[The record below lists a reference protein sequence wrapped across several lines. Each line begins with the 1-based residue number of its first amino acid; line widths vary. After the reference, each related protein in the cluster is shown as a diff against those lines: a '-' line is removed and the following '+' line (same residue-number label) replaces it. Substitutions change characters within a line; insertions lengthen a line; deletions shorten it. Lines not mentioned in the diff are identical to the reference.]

1 MPKAVDKS
9 LHKPV
14 KAHACWVCAMRLKN
28 KQKARGVQDGSQR
41 LGMAVAWHFLRLF
54 LLFCT
59 LFRSLVFQ
67 ARCPAAERMT
77 TSLIAPGFIALH
89 SHRSEVLA
97 DTLTAWLRAHPLHPL
112 ESEVVLVQSN
122 GMAEWIKIELARQ
135 SGVCAATRVELPSR
149 FLWRTYR
156 QVLGTHQVPPDSPLD
171 KLPMTWRLMALLPTC
186 LEDPVFKPVAGFLRG
201 DEPDRLLQ
209 LASRL
214 ADLFDQYQIYRP
226 DWLQDWSAG
235 RDVLRKSAGA
245 VALAQDQ
252 LWQAELWRRVLATL
266 DEAQR
271 QATRPALHARA
282 LAHVQSGQPLASAV
296 ARRVSVFGMSH
307 MPGQL
312 LEMLAALA
320 VHSQVMLAVPNP
332 CQYHWGDIIDGR
344 EWLQAERRRHAD
356 RGEALAHLPLAQMHL
371 HAPTLLAAWGRQGR
385 DFIRQLD
392 AFDDLQ
398 AARQLTQW
406 PRLDFFDDVPG
417 EDGSRLLAQLQ
428 RRIRDLE
435 PSSGESSPKA
445 HPLSAGDASLVFKMA
460 HSPVRELEVLHDQL
474 LQWFHTPPG
483 DQNLSPREVVV
494 MVPDIELMAPAIRA
508 VFGQYKRSDA
518 RFIPFDMADL
528 GAQAISPLIHALEWL
543 LALPQQRGRMS
554 ELVELLEVPALA
566 ARFGLKDEH
575 LPTLTRWMAGSG
587 IRWGLSAEHR
597 TGLGLGMCGD
607 DNSALFGVQRMLMGY
622 ACGADPVRSDSAG
635 ATPYPEVG
643 GLDAELAGSLAHL
656 LQALIGW
663 WQTATQDATPA
674 SWAERGRALLAAMFK
689 PRDDNDR
696 NALSALDQAL
706 TDWVRACGEAGF
718 AQAVPLA
725 VARSAWLE
733 ALKTPRLEQRFRAG
747 GVTFCTLMPMRAIP
761 FKAVCLLGMNDGDY
775 PRRSPRADFDLMGL
789 PGMSRPG
796 DRSRRDDDR
805 QLMLEALLSAR
816 QVLYVSWSGRS
827 VRDNSEQPPSVLV
840 SQLRDEI
847 DLLWGKGTAEHLTTT
862 HPLQPFGRAYFE
874 AGTGLQTYAKE
885 WQAAQV
891 GRSTESGNPWEA
903 AHAAESA
910 RLGREQVFFE
920 QGLAPTESR
929 GSKGLGLLPPLESA
943 QGVPVIHLLQLGRF
957 LRKPVGAFFRERLQV
972 HLEDERSELHDEE
985 LFGLGGLDLYQLL
998 DHELQH
1004 VPAPLSADTVPVHV
1018 QQVVQRLRQAG
1029 ALPLAGVGT
1038 LEAQKLSARLQAMLG
1053 AVLRER
1059 EAYPEAAERVLVDL
1073 SHPQVALQD
1082 ALGDVLVGMGVHEG
1096 GHLSLHLRASDLA
1109 SFKTQKP
1116 LAYPDKL
1123 IDIWLLSLAAA
1134 AMGKP
1139 FQCVVVGRNAV
1150 LRVQAQEREAA
1161 RAQLFGL
1168 LAIWAEGMCWPLPLP
1183 PGVALQWVK
1192 DPDNSNALADAYE
1205 GSEFKTAEKDKDP
1218 ALARTYPTVNDLL
1231 ATGEFDRLARAVYAP
1246 LKAWAEQIVIEP
1258 LPDAPEDDGDSDTQG
1273 EQP

>member
-1 MPKAVDKS
+1 MSALVHRMPAS
-9 LHKPV
+9 
-14 KAHACWVCAMRLKN
+14 
-28 KQKARGVQDGSQR
+28 SI
-41 LGMAVAWHFLRLF
+41 
-54 LLFCT
+54 
-59 LFRSLVFQ
+59 S
-67 ARCPAAERMT
+67 
-77 TSLIAPGFIALH
+77 SGFIALH

-97 DTLTAWLRAHPLHPL
+97 DTLTAWLRAHPLLPL

-135 SGVCAATRVELPSR
+135 GGVCAATRVELPSR

-156 QVLGTHQVPPDSPLD
+156 QVLGKHNVPPDSPLD
-171 KLPMTWRLMALLPTC
+171 KLPMTWRLMALLPGC
-186 LEDPVFKPVAGFLRG
+186 LSDPVFQPVAGFLRG

-226 DWLQDWSAG
+226 DWLQDWAAG
-235 RDVLRKSAGA
+235 RNVLRKAACQDELGE
-245 VALAQDQ
+245 DQ

-266 DEAQR
+266 DDSQR

-282 LAHVQSGQPLASAV
+282 LAHLQSGQPLASPV

-320 VHSQVMLAVPNP
+320 AHSQVLLAVPNP

-344 EWLQAERRRHAD
+344 EWLQAERRRHAY
-356 RGEALAHLPLAQMHL
+356 RGETLAGLPLAQMHL

-392 AFDDLQ
+392 AFDDQQ
-398 AARQLTQW
+398 AAQQVTQW

-417 EDGSRLLAQLQ
+417 EDGTRLLAQLQ

-435 PSSGESSPKA
+435 PSSGGIPA
-445 HPLSAGDASLVFKMA
+445 QPLRKDDASVTFSVA

-474 LQWFHTPPG
+474 LQWFHTSPEP
-483 DQNLSPREVVV
+483 LSPRDVVV

-518 RFIPFDMADL
+518 RFIPYDIADL
-528 GAQAISPLIHALEWL
+528 GAQAISPLIHAVEWL
-543 LALPQQRGRMS
+543 LALPQQRSRMS

-566 ARFGLKDEH
+566 ARFGLKEEN

-597 TGLGLGMCGD
+597 EGLGLGVCGD

-622 ACGADPVRSDSAG
+622 ACGADPVDDGVSLGVS
-635 ATPYPEVG
+635 PYPEVG

-656 LQALIGW
+656 LQALIDW
-663 WQTATQDATPA
+663 WQICTQSATPA
-674 SWAERGRALLAAMFK
+674 QWAEHCRAMLAALFK

-696 NALSALDQAL
+696 NALAALDQAL
-706 TDWVRACGEAGF
+706 NDWVRACGDAGF
-718 AQAVPLA
+718 AEAVPLA

-733 ALKTPRLEQRFRAG
+733 ALKAPRLEQRFRAG

-789 PGMSRPG
+789 PGMTRPG

-847 DLLWGKGTAEHLTTT
+847 DLLWGKDTAKGLTTV
-862 HPLQPFGRAYFE
+862 HPLQPFSRAYFE
-874 AGTGLQTYAKE
+874 AGSGLQTYAKE
-885 WQAAQV
+885 WRAAQL
-891 GRSTESGNPWEA
+891 GHLWEA
-903 AHAAESA
+903 APAAESLTSVA
-910 RLGREQVFFE
+910 PREIRE
-920 QGLAPTESR
+920 QGLAPT
-929 GSKGLGLLPPLESA
+929 GYAGLLPVLESA
-943 QGVPVIHLLQLGRF
+943 NGVPVITLQQLARF

-1004 VPAPLSADTVPVHV
+1004 VPADLSADELPSHAAR
-1018 QQVVQRLRQAG
+1018 VVQHLREAG

-1038 LEAQKLSARLQAMLG
+1038 LEAQKLTHILQTQLA
-1053 AVLRER
+1053 AALRER
-1059 EAYPEAAERVLVDL
+1059 GAYPDMAERVLVDQA
-1073 SHPQVALQD
+1073 HPQVSLQD
-1082 ALGDVLVGMGVHEG
+1082 ALGGVLAGEG
-1096 GHLSLHLRASDLA
+1096 GQMLLSLRANDVADLKP
-1109 SFKTQKP
+1109 KTP
-1116 LAYPDKL
+1116 LARPEKL
-1123 IDIWLLSLAAA
+1123 IDIWLQSLAAA
-1134 AMGKP
+1134 AMGHP
-1139 FQCVVVGRNAV
+1139 LRCVVVGRNAV
-1150 LRVQAQEREAA
+1150 VRAEPLDPEAA
-1161 RAQLFGL
+1161 RAQLHTL
-1168 LAIWAEGMCWPLPLP
+1168 LATWAEGMRWPLPLP
-1183 PGVALQWVK
+1183 PSVALQWLK
-1192 DPDNSNALADAYE
+1192 DRENTNALADAYE
-1205 GSEFKTAEKDKDP
+1205 GSDFKSAEKDKDP
-1218 ALARTYPTVNDLL
+1218 ALARTYPTVQDLL
-1231 ATGEFDRLARAVYAP
+1231 ATGALDRLAQAAYAP
-1246 LKAWAEQIVIEP
+1246 LKAWAAEAEVEV
-1258 LPDAPEDDGDSDTQG
+1258 LPDAPADDEGD
-1273 EQP
+1273 EA

>member
-1 MPKAVDKS
+1 MPVS
-9 LHKPV
+9 TI
-14 KAHACWVCAMRLKN
+14 
-28 KQKARGVQDGSQR
+28 S
-41 LGMAVAWHFLRLF
+41 
-54 LLFCT
+54 
-59 LFRSLVFQ
+59 
-67 ARCPAAERMT
+67 
-77 TSLIAPGFIALH
+77 PGFIALH

-97 DTLTAWLRAHPLHPL
+97 DTLTAWLRAHPLDPL

-135 SGVCAATRVELPSR
+135 GGVCAATRVELPSR
-149 FLWRTYR
+149 FIWRTYR
-156 QVLGTHQVPPDSPLD
+156 QVLGAHHVPPDSPLD
-171 KLPMTWRLMALLPTC
+171 KLPMTWRLMALLPGC
-186 LEDPVFKPVAGFLRG
+186 LADPVFQPVAGFLRG

-226 DWLQDWSAG
+226 DWLQDWAAG
-235 RDVLRKSAGA
+235 RDVLRKSGGSD
-245 VALAQDQ
+245 ALAEDQ

-266 DEAQR
+266 DDSQR

-282 LAHVQSGQPLASAV
+282 LAHLQSGQPLASAV

-320 VHSQVMLAVPNP
+320 AHSQVMLAVPNP

-344 EWLQAERRRHAD
+344 EWLQAKRRRHGH
-356 RGEALAHLPLAQMHL
+356 RGGEVLAGLPMSQMHL

-392 AFDDLQ
+392 AFDNLQ
-398 AARQLTQW
+398 AAQQLTQW
-406 PRLDFFDDVPG
+406 PRLDFFEDVPG

-435 PSSGESSPKA
+435 PSSGGASVKPWA
-445 HPLSAGDASLVFKMA
+445 QGDESLVFKIA

-483 DQNLSPREVVV
+483 DQALSPRDVVV
-494 MVPDIELMAPAIRA
+494 MVPDIETMAPAIRA
-508 VFGQYKRSDA
+508 VFGQYKRSDP
-518 RFIPFDMADL
+518 RFIPFDIADL
-528 GAQAISPLIHALEWL
+528 GAQAISPLIHAVEWL
-543 LALPQQRGRMS
+543 LALPQQRSRMS

-566 ARFGLKDEH
+566 ARFGLNEAG

-587 IRWGLSAEHR
+587 IRWGLSAPHR
-597 TGLGLGMCGD
+597 AGLGLGMCGD

-622 ACGADPVRSDSAG
+622 ACGADPVDADAPG

-656 LQALIGW
+656 LQALIDW
-663 WQTATQDATPA
+663 WQTATQEATPA
-674 SWAERGRALLAAMFK
+674 QWAERGRALLAALFK

-718 AQAVPLA
+718 AEAVPLA

-789 PGMSRPG
+789 TGMSRPG

-847 DLLWGKGTAEHLTTT
+847 DLLWGKGTAERQTTV
-862 HPLQPFGRAYFE
+862 HPLQAFSRTYFE
-874 AGTGLQTYAKE
+874 KGSGLQTYAKE
-885 WQAAQV
+885 WRAAQN
-891 GRSTESGNPWEA
+891 RSPRFARDDEGFRDGCDKGCKDGCDEVAGGESCD
-903 AHAAESA
+903 S
-910 RLGREQVFFE
+910 V
-920 QGLAPTESR
+920 TSSR
-929 GSKGLGLLPPLESA
+929 GAQRRGDPCLLPPLESA
-943 QGVPVIHLLQLGRF
+943 LGVPVITLAQLSRF
-957 LRKPVGAFFRERLQV
+957 LRQPVGAFFRERLQV

-985 LFGLGGLDLYQLL
+985 LFGLAGLDLYQLI

-1004 VPAPLSADTVPVHV
+1004 VPAGLSANTLPAHV
-1018 QQVVQRLRQAG
+1018 QQVVQRLRLAG
-1029 ALPLAGVGT
+1029 ALPLAGVG
-1038 LEAQKLSARLQAMLG
+1038 KLAAENLKARLQAMLG
-1053 AVLRER
+1053 AALRER
-1059 EAYPEAAERVLVDL
+1059 QAYPGAAERLLVDL
-1073 SHPQVALQD
+1073 AHPQVALQD
-1082 ALGDVLVGMGVHEG
+1082 ALGDVLAGEG
-1096 GHLSLHLRASDLA
+1096 GQMSLHLRASDLA

-1116 LAYPDKL
+1116 QAHADKL
-1123 IDIWLLSLAAA
+1123 IDIWLLSLATA
-1134 AMGKP
+1134 AMDQP
-1139 FQCVVVGRNAV
+1139 LRCVVVGRNAV
-1150 LRVQAQEREAA
+1150 LRMAEPEPEAA
-1161 RAQLFGL
+1161 RAQLTAL
-1168 LAIWAEGMCWPLPLP
+1168 LAVWAEGMRWPLPLP
-1183 PGVALQWVK
+1183 PGVALQWLK
-1192 DPDNSNALADAYE
+1192 DPDNPNALADAYE
-1205 GSEFKTAEKDKDP
+1205 GSDFKRAEKDKDP
-1218 ALARTYPTVNDLL
+1218 ALARTYPTMADLL
-1231 ATGEFDRLARAVYAP
+1231 ATREFERLAQTVYAP
-1246 LKAWAEQIVIEP
+1246 LKAWTEQAEIEP
-1258 LPDAPEDDGDSDTQG
+1258 LPDAPEGSEEG
-1273 EQP
+1273 ELA

>member
-1 MPKAVDKS
+1 MPVS
-9 LHKPV
+9 PI
-14 KAHACWVCAMRLKN
+14 
-28 KQKARGVQDGSQR
+28 
-41 LGMAVAWHFLRLF
+41 
-54 LLFCT
+54 
-59 LFRSLVFQ
+59 
-67 ARCPAAERMT
+67 P
-77 TSLIAPGFIALH
+77 PGFIALH

-97 DTLTAWLRAHPLHPL
+97 DTLTGWLRGHPLDPL

-135 SGVCAATRVELPSR
+135 GGVCAATRVELPSR

-156 QVLGTHQVPPDSPLD
+156 QVLGAHNVPPDSPLD
-171 KLPMTWRLMALLPTC
+171 KLPMTWRLMALLPEC
-186 LEDPVFKPVAGFLRG
+186 LGDPVFQPVAGFLRG

-226 DWLQDWSAG
+226 DWLQDWAAG
-235 RDVLRKSAGA
+235 RDVLHQAAGSPE
-245 VALAQDQ
+245 LAQDQ

-266 DEAQR
+266 DDTQR

-282 LAHVQSGQPLASAV
+282 LAHLQSGQPLASAV

-320 VHSQVMLAVPNP
+320 AHSQVMLAVPNP

-344 EWLQAERRRHAD
+344 EWLQAERRRHAY
-356 RGEALAHLPLAQMHL
+356 RGEALAGLPLAQLHL

-398 AARQLTQW
+398 AAQQLTQW

-417 EDGSRLLAQLQ
+417 EDGTRMLAQLQ

-435 PSSGESSPKA
+435 PSSGGAPVEPWA
-445 HPLSAGDASLVFKMA
+445 LGDQSVVFKIA

-483 DQNLSPREVVV
+483 EQPVSPRDVVV
-494 MVPDIELMAPAIRA
+494 MVPDIETMAPAIRA
-508 VFGQYKRSDA
+508 VFGQYKRADA
-518 RFIPFDMADL
+518 RFIPFDIADL
-528 GAQAISPLIHALEWL
+528 GAQAISPLIHAVEWL
-543 LALPQQRGRMS
+543 LALPQQRSRMS

-566 ARFGLKDEH
+566 ARFGLSEAG

-597 TGLGLGMCGD
+597 AGLGLGVCGD

-622 ACGADPVRSDSAG
+622 ACGADPVAEDALG

-656 LQALIGW
+656 LQALIDW

-674 SWAERGRALLAAMFK
+674 QWAERGRAMLAAMFK

-718 AQAVPLA
+718 AETVPLA

-733 ALKTPRLEQRFRAG
+733 ALKMPRLEQRFRAG

-816 QVLYVSWSGRS
+816 QVLYISWSGRS

-847 DLLWGKGTAEHLTTT
+847 DLLWGKGTAESLTTV
-862 HPLQPFGRAYFE
+862 HPLQAFSRTYFE
-874 AGTGLQTYAKE
+874 EGSGLQTYARE
-885 WQAAQV
+885 WRAAQNNSLAGAV
-891 GRSTESGNPWEA
+891 SGRDATPGTSSRPAT
-903 AHAAESA
+903 
-910 RLGREQVFFE
+910 
-920 QGLAPTESR
+920 APT
-929 GSKGLGLLPPLESA
+929 GSSLAWLPPLESA
-943 QGVPVIHLLQLGRF
+943 QGVPVITLAQLARF
-957 LRKPVGAFFRERLQV
+957 LRKPVGAFFRERLHV

-985 LFGLGGLDLYQLL
+985 LFGLAGLDLYQLI

-1004 VPAPLSADTVPVHV
+1004 VPTALNADTLPAHV

-1029 ALPLAGVGT
+1029 ALPLAGVGM
-1038 LEAQKLSARLQAMLG
+1038 LAAQNLQVRLQAMLG
-1053 AVLRER
+1053 AALHEQQ
-1059 EAYPEAAERVLVDL
+1059 AYPDAAERLLVDWA
-1073 SHPQVALQD
+1073 HPQVALQD
-1082 ALGDVLVGMGVHEG
+1082 ALGDVRVGEG
-1096 GHLSLHLRASDLA
+1096 GQMSLHLRASDLA

-1116 LAYPDKL
+1116 QAHPDKL

-1134 AMGKP
+1134 AMGQP
-1139 FQCVVVGRNAV
+1139 LRCVVVGRNAV
-1150 LRVQAQEREAA
+1150 LRMAEPEPEAA
-1161 RAQLFGL
+1161 CAQLTVL
-1168 LAIWAEGMCWPLPLP
+1168 LAVWAEGMRWPLPLP
-1183 PGVALQWVK
+1183 PGVALQWLK
-1192 DPDNSNALADAYE
+1192 DPNNANALADAYE
-1205 GSEFKTAEKDKDP
+1205 GSDFKRAEKDKDP
-1218 ALARTYPTVNDLL
+1218 
-1231 ATGEFDRLARAVYAP
+1231 G
-1246 LKAWAEQIVIEP
+1246 
-1258 LPDAPEDDGDSDTQG
+1258 
-1273 EQP
+1273 

>member
-1 MPKAVDKS
+1 MPVS
-9 LHKPV
+9 TI
-14 KAHACWVCAMRLKN
+14 
-28 KQKARGVQDGSQR
+28 S
-41 LGMAVAWHFLRLF
+41 
-54 LLFCT
+54 
-59 LFRSLVFQ
+59 
-67 ARCPAAERMT
+67 
-77 TSLIAPGFIALH
+77 PGFIALH

-97 DTLTAWLRAHPLHPL
+97 DTLTGWLRTHPLLPL

-122 GMAEWIKIELARQ
+122 GMAEWIKIELAQ
-135 SGVCAATRVELPSR
+135 QGGVCAATRVELPSR

-156 QVLGTHQVPPDSPLD
+156 QVLGTHNVPPDSPLD
-171 KLPMTWRLMALLPTC
+171 KLPMTWRLMALLPGC
-186 LEDPVFKPVAGFLRG
+186 LADPVFQPVAGFLRG

-226 DWLQDWSAG
+226 DWLQDWAVG
-235 RDVLRKSAGA
+235 RNVLRKAAGHDE
-245 VALAQDQ
+245 LGEDQ

-266 DEAQR
+266 DDSQR

-282 LAHVQSGQPLASAV
+282 LAHLQSGQPLASPV

-320 VHSQVMLAVPNP
+320 AHSQVLLAVPNP

-344 EWLQAERRRHAD
+344 EWLQAERRRHAY
-356 RGEALAHLPLAQMHL
+356 RGEALAALPLAQMHL

-392 AFDDLQ
+392 AFDNLQ
-398 AARQLTQW
+398 AAQQVTQW

-417 EDGSRLLAQLQ
+417 EDGTRLLAQLQ

-435 PSSGESSPKA
+435 PSSGGTPA
-445 HPLSAGDASLVFKMA
+445 QPLQKGDASVTFSVA

-474 LQWFHTPPG
+474 LQWFHSPPG
-483 DQNLSPREVVV
+483 EPLSPRDVVV
-494 MVPDIELMAPAIRA
+494 MVPDITVMAPAIRA

-518 RFIPFDMADL
+518 RFIPYDIADL
-528 GAQAISPLIHALEWL
+528 GAQAISPLIHAVEWL
-543 LALPQQRGRMS
+543 LALPQQRSRMS

-597 TGLGLGMCGD
+597 AGLGLGVCGD

-622 ACGADPVRSDSAG
+622 ACGADPVDDDVSLGVS
-635 ATPYPEVG
+635 PYPEVG

-656 LQALIGW
+656 LKALIDW
-663 WQTATQDATPA
+663 SQTCIQSATPA
-674 SWAERGRALLAAMFK
+674 QWAERCRAMLAALFK
-689 PRDDNDR
+689 SRDDNDR
-696 NALSALDQAL
+696 NALAALNQAL
-706 TDWVRACGEAGF
+706 NDWVRACDEAGF
-718 AQAVPLA
+718 AEAVPLA

-733 ALKTPRLEQRFRAG
+733 ALKAPRLEQRFRAG

-761 FKAVCLLGMNDGDY
+761 FQAVCLLGMNDGDY

-789 PGMSRPG
+789 PGMTRPG

-847 DLLWGKGTAEHLTTT
+847 DLLWGKDTAKDLTTV
-862 HPLQPFGRAYFE
+862 HPLQPFSRAYFE
-874 AGTGLQTYAKE
+874 VGSGLLTFAKE
-885 WQAAQV
+885 WRAAQDV
-891 GRSTESGNPWEA
+891 QRGDGASETGTPSSALALLSPLMA
-903 AHAAESA
+903 AN
-910 RLGREQVFFE
+910 EQAPIISLS
-920 QGLAPTESR
+920 QLA
-929 GSKGLGLLPPLESA
+929 
-943 QGVPVIHLLQLGRF
+943 RF

-1004 VPAPLSADTVPVHV
+1004 VPADLSAEDLPRHAARVV
-1018 QQVVQRLRQAG
+1018 QQLRQAG

-1038 LEAQKLSARLQAMLG
+1038 LEAQKLTHILQTQLA
-1053 AVLRER
+1053 AALRER
-1059 EAYPEAAERVLVDL
+1059 GAYPDMAERVLVDQAHPQM
-1073 SHPQVALQD
+1073 HPQVSLQD
-1082 ALGDVLVGMGVHEG
+1082 ALGGMLAGESG
-1096 GHLSLHLRASDLA
+1096 QMLLSLRANDVADLKP
-1109 SFKTQKP
+1109 KTP
-1116 LAYPDKL
+1116 LVRPEKL
-1123 IDIWLLSLAAA
+1123 IDIWLQSLAAA
-1134 AMGKP
+1134 AMDQPCK
-1139 FQCVVVGRNAV
+1139 CVVVGRNAV
-1150 LRVQAQEREAA
+1150 VRVPPQDPQAA
-1161 RAQLFGL
+1161 RAQLQTL
-1168 LAIWAEGMCWPLPLP
+1168 LATWAEGMRWPLPLP
-1183 PGVALQWVK
+1183 PGVALQWLK
-1192 DPDNSNALADAYE
+1192 DPENLNALADAYE
-1205 GSEFKTAEKDKDP
+1205 GSDFKRAEKDKDP
-1218 ALARTYPTVNDLL
+1218 ALARTYPTVEDLL
-1231 ATGEFDRLARAVYAP
+1231 TTGALDRLAQAVYAP
-1246 LKAWAEQIVIEP
+1246 LQDWAAQAQVEA
-1258 LPDAPEDDGDSDTQG
+1258 LPGAPADDEG
-1273 EQP
+1273 EEA

>member
-1 MPKAVDKS
+1 MPAS
-9 LHKPV
+9 TI
-14 KAHACWVCAMRLKN
+14 
-28 KQKARGVQDGSQR
+28 S
-41 LGMAVAWHFLRLF
+41 
-54 LLFCT
+54 
-59 LFRSLVFQ
+59 
-67 ARCPAAERMT
+67 
-77 TSLIAPGFIALH
+77 PGFIALH
-89 SHRSEVLA
+89 SHRSERLA
-97 DTLTAWLRAHPLHPL
+97 DTLTGWLRAHPLHPL

-135 SGVCAATRVELPSR
+135 AGVCAATRVELPSR

-156 QVLGTHQVPPDSPLD
+156 QVLGTHNVPPDSPLD
-171 KLPMTWRLMALLPTC
+171 KLPMTWRLMALLPGC
-186 LEDPVFKPVAGFLRG
+186 LGDPVFKPVAGFLRG

-226 DWLQDWSAG
+226 DWLQDWAAG
-235 RDVLRKSAGA
+235 RDVLRKSAGSDE
-245 VALAQDQ
+245 LAEDQ

-266 DEAQR
+266 DDSQR

-282 LAHVQSGQPLASAV
+282 LAHLQSDQPLASAV

-312 LEMLAALA
+312 LEILAALA
-320 VHSQVMLAVPNP
+320 AHSQVMLAVPNP

-344 EWLQAERRRHAD
+344 EWLQAERRRHAY
-356 RGEALAHLPLAQMHL
+356 RGEALAALPLAQMHL

-398 AARQLTQW
+398 AAQQVTQW
-406 PRLDFFDDVPG
+406 PRLDFFEDVPG
-417 EDGSRLLAQLQ
+417 EDGTRLLAQLQ

-435 PSSGESSPKA
+435 PSSGGAPVEPWTD
-445 HPLSAGDASLVFKMA
+445 GDQSVVFKIA

-474 LQWFHTPPG
+474 LQWFHNPPG
-483 DQNLSPREVVV
+483 DQPVSPRDVVV
-494 MVPDIELMAPAIRA
+494 MVPDIETMAPAIRA
-508 VFGQYKRSDA
+508 VFGQYKRADA
-518 RFIPFDMADL
+518 RFIPYDIADL
-528 GAQAISPLIHALEWL
+528 GAQATSGLIHAVEWL
-543 LALPQQRGRMS
+543 LALPQQRSRMS

-566 ARFGLKDEH
+566 ARFGLSEAG

-587 IRWGLSAEHR
+587 IRWGLSAPHR
-597 TGLGLGMCGD
+597 AGLGLGMCGE

-622 ACGADPVRSDSAG
+622 ACGADPVAADAPG

-656 LQALIGW
+656 LEALIDW

-674 SWAERGRALLAAMFK
+674 QWAERGRALLAAMFK

-706 TDWVRACGEAGF
+706 TEWVRACGEAGF
-718 AQAVPLA
+718 ADAVPLA

-775 PRRSPRADFDLMGL
+775 PRRSPRSDFDLMGL
-789 PGMSRPG
+789 TGMSCPG
-796 DRSRRDDDR
+796 DRARRDDDR

-847 DLLWGKGTAEHLTTT
+847 DLLWGKGTATRLTTV
-862 HPLQPFGRAYFE
+862 HPLQAFSRAYFE
-874 AGTGLQTYAKE
+874 EGSGLQTYAKE
-885 WQAAQV
+885 WRAAQSAPSV
-891 GRSTESGNPWEA
+891 GAVSDREASSSLGEVSDRNGSSPVGAVSDREVLAEKPSRSET
-903 AHAAESA
+903 
-910 RLGREQVFFE
+910 
-920 QGLAPTESR
+920 APTGASVD
-929 GSKGLGLLPPLESA
+929 LLPPLESA
-943 QGVPVIHLLQLGRF
+943 NGVPVITLTQLARF

-985 LFGLGGLDLYQLL
+985 LFGLAGLDLYQLI

-1004 VPAPLSADTVPVHV
+1004 VPTELSADTLPAHV

-1029 ALPLAGVGT
+1029 TLPLAGVGQ
-1038 LEAQKLSARLQAMLG
+1038 LAAENLKARLQAMLG
-1053 AVLRER
+1053 AALREGQ
-1059 EAYPEAAERVLVDL
+1059 AYPDAAERLLVDWA
-1073 SHPQVALQD
+1073 HPQVALQD
-1082 ALGDVLVGMGVHEG
+1082 ALGDVRVGEG
-1096 GHLSLHLRASDLA
+1096 GQMSLHLRASDLA
-1109 SFKTQKP
+1109 SLKTKTPQ
-1116 LAYPDKL
+1116 AHPDKL

-1134 AMGKP
+1134 AMDQPLK
-1139 FQCVVVGRNAV
+1139 CVVVGRNAV
-1150 LRVQAQEREAA
+1150 LRMPAPEPEAA
-1161 RAQLFGL
+1161 RAQLCAL
-1168 LAIWAEGMCWPLPLP
+1168 LAVWAEGMCWPLPLP
-1183 PGVALQWVK
+1183 PGVALQWLK
-1192 DPDNSNALADAYE
+1192 DPDNDNALADAYE
-1205 GSEFKTAEKDKDP
+1205 GSDFKRAEKDKDP
-1218 ALARTYPTVNDLL
+1218 ALARTYLTMRDLL
-1231 ATGEFDRLARAVYAP
+1231 ATGAFERLAETVYAP
-1246 LKAWAEQIVIEP
+1246 LKAWAEQAEIEA
-1258 LPDAPEDDGDSDTQG
+1258 LPDALHDSEEG
-1273 EQP
+1273 ELA

>member
-1 MPKAVDKS
+1 MPAS
-9 LHKPV
+9 
-14 KAHACWVCAMRLKN
+14 
-28 KQKARGVQDGSQR
+28 SI
-41 LGMAVAWHFLRLF
+41 
-54 LLFCT
+54 
-59 LFRSLVFQ
+59 S
-67 ARCPAAERMT
+67 
-77 TSLIAPGFIALH
+77 PGFIALH

-97 DTLTAWLRAHPLHPL
+97 DTLTGWLRTHPLLPL

-135 SGVCAATRVELPSR
+135 GGVCAATRVELPSR

-156 QVLGTHQVPPDSPLD
+156 QVLGAASVPPDSPLD
-171 KLPMTWRLMALLPTC
+171 KLPMTWRLMALLPSC
-186 LEDPVFKPVAGFLRG
+186 LQDQVFQPVAGFLRG

-226 DWLQDWSAG
+226 DWLQDWAAG
-235 RDVLRKSAGA
+235 RNVLRKAAGHDE
-245 VALAQDQ
+245 LGEDQ

-266 DEAQR
+266 DDSQR

-282 LAHVQSGQPLASAV
+282 LAHLQSGQPLASPV

-320 VHSQVMLAVPNP
+320 AHSQVLLAVPNP
-332 CQYHWGDIIDGR
+332 CQHHWGDIIDGR
-344 EWLQAERRRHAD
+344 EWLQAERRRHAY
-356 RGEALAHLPLAQMHL
+356 RGEALAGLPLAQMHL

-398 AARQLTQW
+398 AAQQVTQW

-417 EDGSRLLAQLQ
+417 EDHTRLLAQLQ

-435 PSSGESSPKA
+435 PSSGGTLA
-445 HPLSAGDASLVFKMA
+445 QPLREGDRSVTFSVA

-474 LQWFHTPPG
+474 LQWFHTSPAS
-483 DQNLSPREVVV
+483 LSPRDVVV
-494 MVPDIELMAPAIRA
+494 MVPDIERMAPAIRA

-518 RFIPFDMADL
+518 RFIPYDIADL
-528 GAQAISPLIHALEWL
+528 GAQAISPLIHAVEWL
-543 LALPQQRGRMS
+543 LALPQQRSRMS

-597 TGLGLGMCGD
+597 AGLGLGVCGD

-622 ACGADPVRSDSAG
+622 ACGADPVNDGVSLGVS
-635 ATPYPEVG
+635 PYPEVG

-656 LQALIGW
+656 LQALIDW
-663 WQTATQDATPA
+663 WQICTQSATPA
-674 SWAERGRALLAAMFK
+674 QWAERCRAMLAALFK

-696 NALSALDQAL
+696 NALAALDQAL
-706 TDWVRACGEAGF
+706 NDWVRACGDAGF
-718 AQAVPLA
+718 EEAVPLA

-733 ALKTPRLEQRFRAG
+733 ALKAPRLEQRFRAG

-789 PGMSRPG
+789 PGMTRPG

-816 QVLYVSWSGRS
+816 LVLYVSWSGRS

-847 DLLWGKGTAEHLTTT
+847 VLLWGKDTAKDLTTV
-862 HPLQPFGRAYFE
+862 HPLQPFSRAYFE
-874 AGTGLQTYAKE
+874 AGSGLLTYAKE
-885 WQAAQV
+885 WRAAQEV
-891 GRSTESGNPWEA
+891 QRGDGASETGTPS
-903 AHAAESA
+903 SA
-910 RLGREQVFFE
+910 
-920 QGLAPTESR
+920 LA
-929 GSKGLGLLPPLESA
+929 LLPPLMAANEQAPIISLA
-943 QGVPVIHLLQLGRF
+943 QLARF

-985 LFGLGGLDLYQLL
+985 LFGLGGLELYQLL

-1004 VPAPLSADTVPVHV
+1004 VPADLSADELPSHAAR
-1018 QQVVQRLRQAG
+1018 VVQHLREAG

-1038 LEAQKLSARLQAMLG
+1038 LEAQKLTHILQTQLAAALLERG
-1053 AVLRER
+1053 AF
-1059 EAYPEAAERVLVDL
+1059 PEAAERVLVDQA
-1073 SHPQVALQD
+1073 HPQVRLQD
-1082 ALGDVLVGMGVHEG
+1082 ALGGVLAGEG
-1096 GHLSLHLRASDLA
+1096 GQMLLSLRANDVADLKP
-1109 SFKTQKP
+1109 KTP
-1116 LAYPDKL
+1116 LARPEKL
-1123 IDIWLLSLAAA
+1123 IDIWLQSLAAA
-1134 AMGKP
+1134 AMGHSVR
-1139 FQCVVVGRNAV
+1139 CVVVGRNAV
-1150 LRVQAQEREAA
+1150 VRAEPLDPEAA
-1161 RAQLFGL
+1161 RAQLQTL
-1168 LAIWAEGMCWPLPLP
+1168 LATWAEGMRWPLPLP
-1183 PGVALQWVK
+1183 PGVALQWLK
-1192 DPDNSNALADAYE
+1192 DKENTNALADAYE
-1205 GSEFKTAEKDKDP
+1205 GSDFKSAEKDKDP
-1218 ALARTYPTVNDLL
+1218 ALARTYPTVQDLL
-1231 ATGEFDRLARAVYAP
+1231 ATGALDRLAQAVYAP
-1246 LKAWAEQIVIEP
+1246 FKAWAAGAEVEA
-1258 LPDAPEDDGDSDTQG
+1258 LPDAPADDEG
-1273 EQP
+1273 EEA

>member
-1 MPKAVDKS
+1 MSVS
-9 LHKPV
+9 TI
-14 KAHACWVCAMRLKN
+14 
-28 KQKARGVQDGSQR
+28 S
-41 LGMAVAWHFLRLF
+41 
-54 LLFCT
+54 
-59 LFRSLVFQ
+59 S
-67 ARCPAAERMT
+67 
-77 TSLIAPGFIALH
+77 GFIALY
-89 SHRSEVLA
+89 SHRSERLA
-97 DTLTAWLRAHPLHPL
+97 DTLTGWLRAHPLDPL

-156 QVLGTHQVPPDSPLD
+156 QVLGTDHVPPDSPLD
-171 KLPMTWRLMALLPTC
+171 KLPMTWRLMALLPGC

-226 DWLQDWSAG
+226 DWLQDWAAG
-235 RDVLRKSAGA
+235 RDVLRKSAGSD
-245 VALAQDQ
+245 ALAEDQ

-266 DEAQR
+266 DDSQR

-282 LAHVQSGQPLASAV
+282 LAHLQSGLPLASAV

-320 VHSQVMLAVPNP
+320 THSQVMLAVPNP

-344 EWLQAERRRHAD
+344 EWLQAERRRHAY
-356 RGEALAHLPLAQMHL
+356 RGEALASLPLAQMHL

-398 AARQLTQW
+398 AAQQLTQW

-417 EDGSRLLAQLQ
+417 EDGTRLLAQLQ

-435 PSSGESSPKA
+435 PSSGGAAPEA
-445 HPLSAGDASLVFKMA
+445 LTAGDPSLVFKIA

-483 DQNLSPREVVV
+483 DQPVSPRDVVV
-494 MVPDIELMAPAIRA
+494 MVPDIETMAPAIRA
-508 VFGQYKRSDA
+508 VFGQYKRADA
-518 RFIPFDMADL
+518 RFIPFDIADL
-528 GAQAISPLIHALEWL
+528 GAQAISPLIHAHEWL
-543 LALPQQRGRMS
+543 LALPQQRSRMS

-566 ARFGLKDEH
+566 ARFGLNEDG
-575 LPTLTRWMAGSG
+575 LPTLLRWMAGSG

-597 TGLGLGMCGD
+597 AGLGLGMCGD

-622 ACGADPVRSDSAG
+622 ACGADPVNVDAPG

-656 LQALIGW
+656 LQALIDW
-663 WQTATQDATPA
+663 WQTCTQEAKPA
-674 SWAERGRALLAAMFK
+674 QWAERGRALLAAMFK

-696 NALSALDQAL
+696 NAIAALDQAL
-706 TDWVRACGEAGF
+706 TDWVRACVEAGF
-718 AQAVPLA
+718 AEAVPLA

-847 DLLWGKGTAEHLTTT
+847 DLLWGKGTAGRLTTE
-862 HPLQPFGRAYFE
+862 HPLQAFSRTYFE
-874 AGTGLQTYAKE
+874 EDSGLQTYAKE
-885 WQAAQV
+885 WRAAQSAYPAGV
-891 GRSTESGNPWEA
+891 VSDREALAEKPSRSETA
-903 AHAAESA
+903 
-910 RLGREQVFFE
+910 L
-920 QGLAPTESR
+920 T
-929 GSKGLGLLPPLESA
+929 GSSVDLLPPLESA
-943 QGVPVIHLLQLGRF
+943 QGVPVITLTQLTRF
-957 LRKPVGAFFRERLQV
+957 LRKPVGGFFRERLQV

-985 LFGLGGLDLYQLL
+985 LFGLAGLDLYQLI

-1004 VPAPLSADTVPVHV
+1004 VPTELSADTLPAHV

-1029 ALPLAGVGT
+1029 ALPLAGVG
-1038 LEAQKLSARLQAMLG
+1038 KLAAEHLKARLQAMLG
-1053 AVLRER
+1053 AALRER
-1059 EAYPEAAERVLVDL
+1059 QVYPEAAERLLVDWA
-1073 SHPQVALQD
+1073 HPQVALQD
-1082 ALGDVLVGMGVHEG
+1082 ALGDVRVGEG
-1096 GHLSLHLRASDLA
+1096 GQMSLHLRASDLA
-1109 SFKTQKP
+1109 NLKTKTPQ
-1116 LAYPDKL
+1116 AHPDKL

-1134 AMGKP
+1134 AMDQP
-1139 FQCVVVGRNAV
+1139 LRCVVVGRNAV
-1150 LRVQAQEREAA
+1150 LRMAQPDPEAA
-1161 RAQLFGL
+1161 RAQLTAL
-1168 LAIWAEGMCWPLPLP
+1168 LAVWAEGMCWPLPLP
-1183 PGVALQWVK
+1183 PGVALQWLK
-1192 DPDNSNALADAYE
+1192 DPDNPNALADAYE
-1205 GSEFKTAEKDKDP
+1205 GSDFKRAEKDKDP
-1218 ALARTYPTVNDLL
+1218 ALARTYATVEDLL
-1231 ATGEFDRLARAVYAP
+1231 ETGAFERLAQTVYAP
-1246 LKAWAEQIVIEP
+1246 LKAWAEQAEIEA
-1258 LPDAPEDDGDSDTQG
+1258 LPDALHDSEEG
-1273 EQP
+1273 ELA

>member
-1 MPKAVDKS
+1 MPAS
-9 LHKPV
+9 
-14 KAHACWVCAMRLKN
+14 
-28 KQKARGVQDGSQR
+28 SI
-41 LGMAVAWHFLRLF
+41 
-54 LLFCT
+54 
-59 LFRSLVFQ
+59 S
-67 ARCPAAERMT
+67 
-77 TSLIAPGFIALH
+77 PGFIALH

-97 DTLTAWLRAHPLHPL
+97 DTLTGWLRTHPLLPL

-135 SGVCAATRVELPSR
+135 GGVCAATRVELPSR

-156 QVLGTHQVPPDSPLD
+156 QVLGAANVPPDSPLD
-171 KLPMTWRLMALLPTC
+171 KLPMTWRLMALLPSC
-186 LEDPVFKPVAGFLRG
+186 LQDPVFQPVAGFLRG

-226 DWLQDWSAG
+226 DWLQDWAAG
-235 RDVLRKSAGA
+235 RNLLRKAAGHDE
-245 VALAQDQ
+245 LGEDQ
-252 LWQAELWRRVLATL
+252 LWQAELWRRVLDTL
-266 DEAQR
+266 DDSQR

-282 LAHVQSGQPLASAV
+282 LAHLQSGQPLASPV

-320 VHSQVMLAVPNP
+320 AHSQVLLAVPNP

-344 EWLQAERRRHAD
+344 EWLQAERRRHAY
-356 RGEALAHLPLAQMHL
+356 RGEALAGLPLAQMHL

-398 AARQLTQW
+398 AAQQVTQW

-417 EDGSRLLAQLQ
+417 EDATRLLAQLQ

-435 PSSGESSPKA
+435 PSSGGTPA
-445 HPLSAGDASLVFKMA
+445 QPLRKDDASVTFSVA

-474 LQWFHTPPG
+474 LQWFHTSPEP
-483 DQNLSPREVVV
+483 LSPRDVVV
-494 MVPDIELMAPAIRA
+494 MVPDIEVMAPAIRA

-518 RFIPFDMADL
+518 RFIPYDIADL
-528 GAQAISPLIHALEWL
+528 GAQAISPLIHAVEWL
-543 LALPQQRGRMS
+543 LALPQQRSRMS

-597 TGLGLGMCGD
+597 AGLGLGVCGD

-622 ACGADPVRSDSAG
+622 ACGADPVDDGVSLGVS
-635 ATPYPEVG
+635 PYFEVG

-656 LQALIGW
+656 LQALIDW
-663 WQTATQDATPA
+663 WQICTQSATPA
-674 SWAERGRALLAAMFK
+674 QWAEHCRAMLAALFK

-696 NALSALDQAL
+696 NALAALDQAL
-706 TDWVRACGEAGF
+706 NDWVRACGEAGF
-718 AQAVPLA
+718 EEAVPLA
-725 VARSAWLE
+725 VTRSAWLE
-733 ALKTPRLEQRFRAG
+733 ALKAPRLEQRFRAG

-789 PGMSRPG
+789 PGMTRPG

-847 DLLWGKGTAEHLTTT
+847 DLLWGKDTAKGLTTV
-862 HPLQPFGRAYFE
+862 HPLQPFSRAYFE
-874 AGTGLQTYAKE
+874 AGSGLLTYAKE
-885 WQAAQV
+885 WRAAQDV
-891 GRSTESGNPWEA
+891 QRGDGASETGTPSSALALLSPLMA
-903 AHAAESA
+903 AN
-910 RLGREQVFFE
+910 EQAPIISIA
-920 QGLAPTESR
+920 QLA
-929 GSKGLGLLPPLESA
+929 
-943 QGVPVIHLLQLGRF
+943 RF

-1004 VPAPLSADTVPVHV
+1004 VPADLIADELPSHAARVV
-1018 QQVVQRLRQAG
+1018 QQLREAG

-1038 LEAQKLSARLQAMLG
+1038 LEAQKLTHILQTQLA
-1053 AVLRER
+1053 AALRECG
-1059 EAYPEAAERVLVDL
+1059 AYPEAAERVLVDQT
-1073 SHPQVALQD
+1073 HPQVSLQD
-1082 ALGDVLVGMGVHEG
+1082 ALGGVLAGEG
-1096 GHLSLHLRASDLA
+1096 GQMLLSLRANDVADLKP
-1109 SFKTQKP
+1109 KTP
-1116 LAYPDKL
+1116 LARPEKL
-1123 IDIWLLSLAAA
+1123 IDIWLQSLAAA
-1134 AMGKP
+1134 AVGHSVR
-1139 FQCVVVGRNAV
+1139 CVVVGRNAV
-1150 LRVQAQEREAA
+1150 VRAEPQDPEAA
-1161 RAQLFGL
+1161 RTQLQTL
-1168 LAIWAEGMCWPLPLP
+1168 LAIWAEGMRWPLPLP
-1183 PGVALQWVK
+1183 PGVALQWLK
-1192 DPDNSNALADAYE
+1192 DKENTNALADAYE
-1205 GSEFKTAEKDKDP
+1205 GSDFKSAEKDKDP
-1218 ALARTYPTVNDLL
+1218 ALARTYPTVQDLL
-1231 ATGEFDRLARAVYAP
+1231 ATGALDRLAQAVYAP
-1246 LKAWAEQIVIEP
+1246 LKAWAAEAEVEA
-1258 LPDAPEDDGDSDTQG
+1258 LPGAPADDEG
-1273 EQP
+1273 EKA

>member
-1 MPKAVDKS
+1 
-9 LHKPV
+9 
-14 KAHACWVCAMRLKN
+14 
-28 KQKARGVQDGSQR
+28 
-41 LGMAVAWHFLRLF
+41 
-54 LLFCT
+54 
-59 LFRSLVFQ
+59 
-67 ARCPAAERMT
+67 MT

-97 DTLTAWLRAHPLHPL
+97 DTLTAWLRAHPLQPL

-135 SGVCAATRVELPSR
+135 GGAHGGVCAATRVELPSR

-156 QVLGTHQVPPDSPLD
+156 QVLGSHNVPPDSPLD
-171 KLPMTWRLMALLPTC
+171 KLPMTWRLMALLPAC
-186 LEDPVFKPVAGFLRG
+186 LSDAVFQPVAGFLRVNANANASP
-201 DEPDRLLQ
+201 EPDRLLQ

-226 DWLQDWSAG
+226 DWLQDWAAG
-235 RDVLRKSAGA
+235 RDVLRKAAGQDE
-245 VALAQDQ
+245 LGEDQ

-266 DEAQR
+266 DESQR
-271 QATRPALHARA
+271 EATRPALHARA
-282 LAHVQSGQPLASAV
+282 LAHLQSGQPLASPV

-320 VHSQVMLAVPNP
+320 THSQVMLAVPNP

-344 EWLQAERRRHAD
+344 EWLQAERRRHAY
-356 RGEALAHLPLAQMHL
+356 RGQALAALPLAQMHL

-398 AARQLTQW
+398 AAQQLTQW

-417 EDGSRLLAQLQ
+417 EDPTRMLAQLQ

-435 PSSGESSPKA
+435 PSSGGAPA
-445 HPLSAGDASLVFKMA
+445 QPLRQGDASLTFSVA

-474 LQWFHTPPG
+474 LQWFHAPPG
-483 DQNLSPREVVV
+483 DQPLSPRDVVV
-494 MVPDIELMAPAIRA
+494 MVPDIEVMAPAIRA

-518 RFIPFDMADL
+518 RFIPYDIADL
-528 GAQAISPLIHALEWL
+528 GAQATSGLIHAVEWL
-543 LALPQQRGRMS
+543 LALPQQRSRMS

-597 TGLGLGMCGD
+597 AGLGLGVCGD

-622 ACGADPVRSDSAG
+622 ACGADPVDDGVSLGVS
-635 ATPYPEVG
+635 PYPEVG

-656 LQALIGW
+656 LQALIDW
-663 WQTATQDATPA
+663 WQICTQSATPA
-674 SWAERGRALLAAMFK
+674 QWAERCRAMLAALFK

-696 NALSALDQAL
+696 NALAALDQAL
-706 TDWVRACGEAGF
+706 NDWVRACGEAGF
-718 AQAVPLA
+718 AEAVPLA

-789 PGMSRPG
+789 PGLSRPG

-816 QVLYVSWSGRS
+816 RTLYVSWSGRS
-827 VRDNSEQPPSVLV
+827 VRNNSEQPPSVLV

-847 DLLWGKGTAEHLTTT
+847 DALWGEGTAKRLTTV
-862 HPLQPFGRAYFE
+862 HPLQPFSRQYFE
-874 AGTGLQTYAKE
+874 QDSTLQTFALE
-885 WQAAQV
+885 WRAAQTDARP
-891 GRSTESGNPWEA
+891 GDDAAALHGNSNGNLHDPLNA
-903 AHAAESA
+903 QPSA
-910 RLGREQVFFE
+910 PQNDPIQLE
-920 QGLAPTESR
+920 
-929 GSKGLGLLPPLESA
+929 PLQSA
-943 QGVPVIHLLQLGRF
+943 TGTPVITLGQLGRF
-957 LRKPVGAFFRERLQV
+957 LQKPVGAFFRERLQV
-972 HLEDERSELHDEE
+972 NLDVERSELPGEE

-1004 VPAPLSADTVPVHV
+1004 VSTDLTPHNMPSYT
-1018 QQVVQRLRQAG
+1018 QRVVQRLRQAG
-1029 ALPLAGVGT
+1029 AMPLAGVGE
-1038 LEAQKLSARLQAMLG
+1038 LEAHKLSLKLEAMLG
-1053 AVLRER
+1053 AALQERQDYPQPAPRVLIDL
-1059 EAYPEAAERVLVDL
+1059 AYP
-1073 SHPQVALQD
+1073 QVHLQD
-1082 ALGDVLVGMGVHEG
+1082 ALSGVLSRH
-1096 GHLSLHLRASDLA
+1096 GHAWMLLSLRANALADL
-1109 SFKTQKP
+1109 KGKP
-1116 LAYPDKL
+1116 PKALPAKL
-1123 IDIWLLSLAAA
+1123 IDVWLISLASA
-1134 AMGKP
+1134 AMGQP
-1139 FQCVVVGRNAV
+1139 LVCVVVGANAV
-1150 LRVQAQEREAA
+1150 LRVPPPEPQAA
-1161 RAQLFGL
+1161 RAQLQVL
-1168 LAIWAEGMCWPLPLP
+1168 LDTWTEGMRWPLPVP
-1183 PGVALQWVK
+1183 PVLALQWLK
-1192 DPDNSNALADAYE
+1192 DPDNLNALHDLYE
-1205 GSEFKTAEKDKDP
+1205 GSSHVRAERNKDP
-1218 ALARTYPTVNDLL
+1218 ALARTYPTLSEVLDSGHFERI
-1231 ATGEFDRLARAVYAP
+1231 AQAVYAP
-1246 LKAWAEQIVIEP
+1246 LRDWAAHIVVEA
-1258 LPDAPEDDGDSDTQG
+1258 LPEDSAQD
-1273 EQP
+1273 EQEELS

>member
-1 MPKAVDKS
+1 MPVS
-9 LHKPV
+9 TI
-14 KAHACWVCAMRLKN
+14 
-28 KQKARGVQDGSQR
+28 S
-41 LGMAVAWHFLRLF
+41 
-54 LLFCT
+54 
-59 LFRSLVFQ
+59 
-67 ARCPAAERMT
+67 
-77 TSLIAPGFIALH
+77 PGFIALH
-89 SHRSEVLA
+89 SHRSERLA
-97 DTLTAWLRAHPLHPL
+97 DTLTGWLRAHPLDPL

-135 SGVCAATRVELPSR
+135 GGVCAATRVELPSR

-156 QVLGTHQVPPDSPLD
+156 QVLGTHNVPPDSPLD
-171 KLPMTWRLMALLPTC
+171 KLPMTWRLMALLPGC
-186 LEDPVFKPVAGFLRG
+186 LGDPVFKPVAGFLRG

-209 LASRL
+209 LATRL

-226 DWLQDWSAG
+226 DWLQDWAAG
-235 RDVLRKSAGA
+235 RDVLRKAAGSDE
-245 VALAQDQ
+245 LAEDQ

-266 DEAQR
+266 DDAQR
-271 QATRPALHARA
+271 QATRPALHARV
-282 LAHVQSGQPLASAV
+282 LAHLQSGQPLASAV

-320 VHSQVMLAVPNP
+320 AHSQVMLAVPNP

-356 RGEALAHLPLAQMHL
+356 RGEALALLPLAQMHL

-385 DFIRQLD
+385 DFVRQLD

-398 AARQLTQW
+398 AAQQLTQW
-406 PRLDFFDDVPG
+406 PRLDFFEDVPG
-417 EDGSRLLAQLQ
+417 EDGKRILVQLQ

-435 PSSGESSPKA
+435 PSSGGAPVA
-445 HPLSAGDASLVFKMA
+445 PWAQGDQSVVFKIA

-483 DQNLSPREVVV
+483 EQPVSPRDVVV
-494 MVPDIELMAPAIRA
+494 MVPDIETMAPAIRA
-508 VFGQYKRSDA
+508 VFGQYKRADA
-518 RFIPFDMADL
+518 RFIPFDIADL
-528 GAQAISPLIHALEWL
+528 GAQATSGLIHAVEWL
-543 LALPQQRGRMS
+543 LALPQQRSRMS

-566 ARFGLKDEH
+566 ARFGLSEAG

-587 IRWGLSAEHR
+587 IRWGLSAPHR
-597 TGLGLGMCGD
+597 AGLGLGMCGE

-622 ACGADPVRSDSAG
+622 ACGADPVAADAPG

-656 LQALIGW
+656 LQALIDW
-663 WQTATQDATPA
+663 WQTATQAATPA
-674 SWAERGRALLAAMFK
+674 QWAERGRALLSAMFK

-718 AQAVPLA
+718 AEPVPLA

-847 DLLWGKGTAEHLTTT
+847 DLLWGKGTATRLTTV
-862 HPLQPFGRAYFE
+862 HPLQAFSRTYFE
-874 AGTGLQTYAKE
+874 EGSGLQTYAKE
-885 WQAAQV
+885 WRAAQD
-891 GRSTESGNPWEA
+891 
-903 AHAAESA
+903 A
-910 RLGREQVFFE
+910 RPLNADPERPV
-920 QGLAPTESR
+920 S
-929 GSKGLGLLPPLESA
+929 LLPPLESA
-943 QGVPVIHLLQLGRF
+943 QGVPVITLTQLTRF

-985 LFGLGGLDLYQLL
+985 LFGLAGLDLYQLI

-1004 VPAPLSADTVPVHV
+1004 VPSELSADTLPAHV

-1029 ALPLAGVGT
+1029 ALPLAGVG
-1038 LEAQKLSARLQAMLG
+1038 KLAAEHLKARLQTMLG
-1053 AVLRER
+1053 AALRER
-1059 EAYPEAAERVLVDL
+1059 QAYPDAAERLLVDWA
-1073 SHPQVALQD
+1073 HPQVALQD
-1082 ALGDVLVGMGVHEG
+1082 ALGDVRVGEG
-1096 GHLSLHLRASDLA
+1096 RQMSLHLRASDLA
-1109 SFKTQKP
+1109 NLKTKTPQ
-1116 LAYPDKL
+1116 AHPDKL
-1123 IDIWLLSLAAA
+1123 IDIWLLSMAAA
-1134 AMGKP
+1134 AMDQP
-1139 FQCVVVGRNAV
+1139 LRCVVVGRNAV
-1150 LRVQAQEREAA
+1150 LRMAEPEPEAA
-1161 RAQLFGL
+1161 RAQLTAL
-1168 LAIWAEGMCWPLPLP
+1168 LAVWAEGMCWPLPLP
-1183 PGVALQWVK
+1183 PGVALQWLK
-1192 DPDNSNALADAYE
+1192 DPENPNALADAYE
-1205 GSEFKTAEKDKDP
+1205 GSDFKRAEKDKDP
-1218 ALARTYPTVNDLL
+1218 ALARTYTHIGALL
-1231 ATGEFDRLARAVYAP
+1231 ETGAFERLAQTVYAP
-1246 LKAWAEQIVIEP
+1246 LKAWAEQAEIEA
-1258 LPDAPEDDGDSDTQG
+1258 LPDALHDSEEG
-1273 EQP
+1273 ELA

>member
-1 MPKAVDKS
+1 MPAS
-9 LHKPV
+9 
-14 KAHACWVCAMRLKN
+14 
-28 KQKARGVQDGSQR
+28 SI
-41 LGMAVAWHFLRLF
+41 
-54 LLFCT
+54 
-59 LFRSLVFQ
+59 S
-67 ARCPAAERMT
+67 
-77 TSLIAPGFIALH
+77 PGFIALH

-97 DTLTAWLRAHPLHPL
+97 DTLTAWLRAHPLLPL

-135 SGVCAATRVELPSR
+135 GGVCAATRVELPSR

-156 QVLGTHQVPPDSPLD
+156 QVLGKHSVPPDSPLD
-171 KLPMTWRLMALLPTC
+171 KLPMTWRLMALLPGC
-186 LEDPVFKPVAGFLRG
+186 LADPVFQPVAGFLRG

-226 DWLQDWSAG
+226 DWLQDWAAG
-235 RDVLRKSAGA
+235 RNVLRKAAGHDE
-245 VALAQDQ
+245 LGEDQ
-252 LWQAELWRRVLATL
+252 LWQAELWRRVLDTL
-266 DEAQR
+266 DESQR

-282 LAHVQSGQPLASAV
+282 LAHLQSGQPLASPV

-320 VHSQVMLAVPNP
+320 AHSQVLLAVPNP

-344 EWLQAERRRHAD
+344 EWLQAERRRHAY
-356 RGEALAHLPLAQMHL
+356 RGEALAGLPLAQMHL

-398 AARQLTQW
+398 AAQQVTQW

-417 EDGSRLLAQLQ
+417 EDGTRLLAQLQ

-435 PSSGESSPKA
+435 PSSGGTPA
-445 HPLSAGDASLVFKMA
+445 QPLRKDDRSVTFSVA

-474 LQWFHTPPG
+474 LQWFHTSPEP
-483 DQNLSPREVVV
+483 LSPRDVVV

-518 RFIPFDMADL
+518 RFIPYDIADL
-528 GAQAISPLIHALEWL
+528 GAQAISPLIHAVEWL
-543 LALPQQRGRMS
+543 LALPQQRSRMS

-597 TGLGLGMCGD
+597 AGLGLGVCGD

-622 ACGADPVRSDSAG
+622 ACGADPVDDDVSTGVS
-635 ATPYPEVG
+635 PYPEVG

-656 LQALIGW
+656 LQALIDW
-663 WQTATQDATPA
+663 WQTCTQSATPA
-674 SWAERGRALLAAMFK
+674 QWAERCRAMLAALFK

-696 NALSALDQAL
+696 NALAALDQAL
-706 TDWVRACGEAGF
+706 NDWVRACGEAGF
-718 AQAVPLA
+718 AEAVPLA

-733 ALKTPRLEQRFRAG
+733 ALKAPRLEQRFRAG

-789 PGMSRPG
+789 PGMTRPG

-847 DLLWGKGTAEHLTTT
+847 DLLWGKDTAKGLTTV
-862 HPLQPFGRAYFE
+862 HPLQPFSRAYFE
-874 AGTGLQTYAKE
+874 AGSGLLTYAKE
-885 WQAAQV
+885 WRAAQDV
-891 GRSTESGNPWEA
+891 QRGDGASETGTPSSALALLSPLMA
-903 AHAAESA
+903 AN
-910 RLGREQVFFE
+910 EQAPIIS
-920 QGLAPTESR
+920 LA
-929 GSKGLGLLPPLESA
+929 
-943 QGVPVIHLLQLGRF
+943 QLARF

-1004 VPAPLSADTVPVHV
+1004 VPADLSADELPSHAAR
-1018 QQVVQRLRQAG
+1018 VVQHLREAG

-1038 LEAQKLSARLQAMLG
+1038 LEAQKLTHILQTQLA
-1053 AVLRER
+1053 AVLHER
-1059 EAYPEAAERVLVDL
+1059 GAYPEAAERVLVDQVN
-1073 SHPQVALQD
+1073 PQVSLQD
-1082 ALGDVLVGMGVHEG
+1082 ALGGVLAGEG
-1096 GHLSLHLRASDLA
+1096 GQMLLSLRANDVADLKP
-1109 SFKTQKP
+1109 KTP
-1116 LAYPDKL
+1116 LARPEKL
-1123 IDIWLLSLAAA
+1123 IDIWLQSLAAA
-1134 AMGKP
+1134 AMGHSVR
-1139 FQCVVVGRNAV
+1139 CVVVGRNAV
-1150 LRVQAQEREAA
+1150 VRAEPQDPEAA
-1161 RAQLFGL
+1161 RTQLQTL
-1168 LAIWAEGMCWPLPLP
+1168 LATWAEGMRWPLPLP
-1183 PGVALQWVK
+1183 PGVALQWLK
-1192 DPDNSNALADAYE
+1192 DKENTNALADAYE
-1205 GSEFKTAEKDKDP
+1205 GSDFKSAEKDKDP
-1218 ALARTYPTVNDLL
+1218 ALSRTYPTVQDLL
-1231 ATGEFDRLARAVYAP
+1231 ATGALDRLAQAVYAP
-1246 LKAWAEQIVIEP
+1246 LKAWAAEAEVEA
-1258 LPDAPEDDGDSDTQG
+1258 LPDAPADDEGD
-1273 EQP
+1273 EA

>member
-1 MPKAVDKS
+1 MPAS
-9 LHKPV
+9 
-14 KAHACWVCAMRLKN
+14 
-28 KQKARGVQDGSQR
+28 SI
-41 LGMAVAWHFLRLF
+41 
-54 LLFCT
+54 
-59 LFRSLVFQ
+59 S
-67 ARCPAAERMT
+67 
-77 TSLIAPGFIALH
+77 PGFIALH

-97 DTLTAWLRAHPLHPL
+97 DTLTGWLRAHPLDPL

-135 SGVCAATRVELPSR
+135 GGVCAATRVELPSR

-156 QVLGTHQVPPDSPLD
+156 QVLGAYNVPPDSPLD

-186 LEDPVFKPVAGFLRG
+186 LKDPVFKPVAGFLRG
-201 DEPDRLLQ
+201 NEPDRLLQ

-214 ADLFDQYQIYRP
+214 ADLFDQYQIYRS
-226 DWLQDWSAG
+226 DWLQDWAAG
-235 RDVLRKSAGA
+235 RDVLRKAA
-245 VALAQDQ
+245 VSDELAEDQ

-266 DEAQR
+266 DDSQR

-282 LAHVQSGQPLASAV
+282 LAHLQSGQPLVSAV

-312 LEMLAALA
+312 LDMLAALA
-320 VHSQVMLAVPNP
+320 AHSQVMLAVPNP

-344 EWLQAERRRHAD
+344 EWLQAERRRHAY
-356 RGEALAHLPLAQMHL
+356 RGEALAGLPLAQMHL

-398 AARQLTQW
+398 AAKQVTQW

-417 EDGSRLLAQLQ
+417 EDGMRLLMQLQ

-435 PSSGESSPKA
+435 PSSGGTPA
-445 HPLSAGDASLVFKMA
+445 LPLRKDDRSVTFSVA

-483 DQNLSPREVVV
+483 GQPVSPRDVVV
-494 MVPDIELMAPAIRA
+494 MVPDIETMAPAIRA

-518 RFIPFDMADL
+518 RYIPFDIADL
-528 GAQAISPLIHALEWL
+528 GAQAISPLIHAVDWL

-597 TGLGLGMCGD
+597 AGLGLGMCGD

-622 ACGADPVRSDSAG
+622 ACGADPVTADAPG

-656 LQALIGW
+656 LQALIDW
-663 WQTATQDATPA
+663 WQTCTQEATPA
-674 SWAERGRALLAAMFK
+674 QWAESGRALLAAMFK
-689 PRDDNDR
+689 SRDDNDR
-696 NALSALDQAL
+696 NALAALDQAL
-706 TDWVRACGEAGF
+706 TNWVRACDEAGF
-718 AQAVPLA
+718 AEAVTLA

-733 ALKTPRLEQRFRAG
+733 ALKMPRLEQRFRAG

-847 DLLWGKGTAEHLTTT
+847 DLLWGKDTAKRLTTE
-862 HPLQPFGRAYFE
+862 HPLQPFSRAYFE
-874 AGTGLQTYAKE
+874 AGSGLQTYAKE
-885 WQAAQV
+885 WRAAQDV
-891 GRSTESGNPWEA
+891 QRGDGSCDTGKPSPA
-903 AHAAESA
+903 
-910 RLGREQVFFE
+910 
-920 QGLAPTESR
+920 LA
-929 GSKGLGLLPPLESA
+929 LLPPLMAANDQAPIISLA
-943 QGVPVIHLLQLGRF
+943 QLARF
-957 LRKPVGAFFRERLQV
+957 LRKPVSAFFRERLQV
-972 HLEDERSELHDEE
+972 HLEDERSALHDEE

-1004 VPAPLSADTVPVHV
+1004 VPTELNADTLPAHV

-1053 AVLRER
+1053 AALSER
-1059 EAYPEAAERVLVDL
+1059 QAYPHAADRVLVDL
-1073 SHPQVALQD
+1073 PHAQVVLQD
-1082 ALGDVLVGMGVHEG
+1082 ALSDVLTGEG
-1096 GHLSLHLRASDLA
+1096 GHLSLHLRANDLA

-1116 LAYPDKL
+1116 LAYADKL
-1123 IDIWLLSLAAA
+1123 IDIWMLSLAAA
-1134 AMGKP
+1134 AMDQP

-1150 LRVQAQEREAA
+1150 LRVPEPGPEQGPEAA
-1161 RAQLFGL
+1161 RAQLAVL
-1168 LAIWAEGMCWPLPLP
+1168 LSTWAEGMCWPLPLP
-1183 PGVALQWVK
+1183 PGVALQWLQIK
-1192 DPDNSNALADAYE
+1192 DKDKDYRNALADTYE
-1205 GSEFKTAEKDKDP
+1205 GSEFKRSEKDKDP
-1218 ALARTYPTVNDLL
+1218 ALARTYPTVEDLL
-1231 ATGEFDRLARAVYAP
+1231 ATGEFERLAQTVYAP
-1246 LKAWAEQIVIEP
+1246 LKVWAEQLHIEP
-1258 LPDAPEDDGDSDTQG
+1258 LTDAPEDESDEMG
-1273 EQP
+1273 EQA